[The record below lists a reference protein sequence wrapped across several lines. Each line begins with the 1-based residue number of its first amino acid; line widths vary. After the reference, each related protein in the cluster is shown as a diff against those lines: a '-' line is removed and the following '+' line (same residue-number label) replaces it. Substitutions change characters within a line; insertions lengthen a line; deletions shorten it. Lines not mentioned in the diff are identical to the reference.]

1 MRYLFRGLIRVTG
14 KTVEG
19 AVEADT
25 PEDALTA
32 LSANGIVTEDLT
44 PAPMPISGFSPSARA
59 AYAPQ
64 SAGGAG
70 APPVPPGTPSDPS
83 NGANGSAAA
92 ASASAGAGGFVPA
105 ENVAHPGL
113 NSDDPVER
121 AFAAASQAVSFDAV
135 AQRYKGKSVWV
146 IDRDRIRRQVAGIV
160 DQALQQAEGKVK
172 DQNRYDGDQVRESVA
187 SALKEMFKDNA
198 NIASQQTPEQARA
211 AQQAAQG
218 KQAQPAPQ
226 ASQAPQA
233 APQRV
238 VATSSPQLEEQV
250 GRLEAFLARAET
262 VLTQL
267 QVAAKRVGTGGG
279 GGGGGFA
286 PRRMSHIPK
295 PRGEE
300 ADSVLLEIFKSNVKL
315 RDNLAAKT
323 GGGEPEAIATDE
335 QQAEAGGGGRRRR
348 RRRGGRRGGGVG
360 RGVGGGGLRFGPPAA
375 SFRDCNFPSRGTSDT
390 IGRCDAALPNLRS
403 PRPLPRH
410 PAGGPRESYNAP
422 KMRRGPSHPAARI
435 GRYRRT

>member
-1 MRYLFRGLIRVTG
+1 MRYLFRGLIRETG

-59 AYAPQ
+59 PYAPQ
-64 SAGGAG
+64 TAGGAG
-70 APPVPPGTPSDPS
+70 APPAPPGTSS
-83 NGANGSAAA
+83 NGAAA
-92 ASASAGAGGFVPA
+92 ASASASAGGFVPA

-187 SALKEMFKDNA
+187 SALKEMFKDNT

-218 KQAQPAPQ
+218 RPAQAT
-226 ASQAPQA
+226 SQA

-323 GGGEPEAIATDE
+323 GGGEPEAVATDE
-335 QQAEAGGGGRRRR
+335 QQAEAE
-348 RRRGGRRGGGVG
+348 
-360 RGVGGGGLRFGPPAA
+360 AA
-375 SFRDCNFPSRGTSDT
+375 VDDGDPVAVAETPSEE
-390 IGRCDAALPNLRS
+390 AA
-403 PRPLPRH
+403 
-410 PAGGPRESYNAP
+410 A
-422 KMRRGPSHPAARI
+422 
-435 GRYRRT
+435 

>member
-1 MRYLFRGLIRVTG
+1 MRYLFRGLIRATG

-44 PAPMPISGFSPSARA
+44 PAPVPITAFQPSPRA

-64 SAGGAG
+64 TAGGAG
-70 APPVPPGTPSDPS
+70 APPLPPGAS
-83 NGANGSAAA
+83 NGAASAAA
-92 ASASAGAGGFVPA
+92 GAYVPA

-160 DQALQQAEGKVK
+160 DQALQAVEKKQK
-172 DQNRYDGDQVRESVA
+172 DNYDGDQVRESVA
-187 SALKEMFKDNA
+187 AALKEMFKDNR
-198 NIASQQTPEQARA
+198 NIASQQTPEAARA
-211 AQQAAQG
+211 AQQ
-218 KQAQPAPQ
+218 
-226 ASQAPQA
+226 SQAVAPAA
-233 APQRV
+233 APQGRV
-238 VATSSPQLEEQV
+238 SAVSTPELEAQI
-250 GRLEAFLARAET
+250 GRLESFLTRAET

-279 GGGGGFA
+279 GGGGFS

-300 ADSVLLEIFKSNVKL
+300 ANSVLMEIFKSNVKL
-315 RDNLAAKT
+315 RDNLAAK
-323 GGGEPEAIATDE
+323 
-335 QQAEAGGGGRRRR
+335 AGGAP
-348 RRRGGRRGGGVG
+348 
-360 RGVGGGGLRFGPPAA
+360 LAPAA
-375 SFRDCNFPSRGTSDT
+375 AEEPVEEASVEE
-390 IGRCDAALPNLRS
+390 
-403 PRPLPRH
+403 
-410 PAGGPRESYNAP
+410 PA
-422 KMRRGPSHPAARI
+422 
-435 GRYRRT
+435 TV

>member
-1 MRYLFRGLIRVTG
+1 MRYLFRGLIRETG

-44 PAPMPISGFSPSARA
+44 PAPMPISAYSPSSRA

-64 SAGGAG
+64 TAGGAG
-70 APPVPPGTPSDPS
+70 PPPAPPVPPGTVAPA
-83 NGANGSAAA
+83 NGANGVNP
-92 ASASAGAGGFVPA
+92 ASASAGGFVPA

-160 DQALQQAEGKVK
+160 DQALKQAEGKVQ
-172 DQNRYDGDQVRESVA
+172 DRYDGDRVRESVA

-211 AQQAAQG
+211 AALAKQG
-218 KQAQPAPQ
+218 QPAPQ
-226 ASQAPQA
+226 AAQAPQA

-323 GGGEPEAIATDE
+323 GGGEPEAAVSDE
-335 QQAEAGGGGRRRR
+335 QQAEA
-348 RRRGGRRGGGVG
+348 
-360 RGVGGGGLRFGPPAA
+360 
-375 SFRDCNFPSRGTSDT
+375 
-390 IGRCDAALPNLRS
+390 DAAESTAAESAPDDAVM
-403 PRPLPRH
+403 
-410 PAGGPRESYNAP
+410 PATAEASVEESVEEE
-422 KMRRGPSHPAARI
+422 AAA
-435 GRYRRT
+435 

>member
-1 MRYLFRGLIRVTG
+1 MRYLFRGLIRETG

-32 LSANGIVTEDLT
+32 LSSNGIVTEDLT
-44 PAPMPISGFSPSARA
+44 PAPMPISAYSPSSRA
-59 AYAPQ
+59 SYAPQ
-64 SAGGAG
+64 TAGGAG
-70 APPVPPGTPSDPS
+70 APPLPPGTVAPV
-83 NGANGSAAA
+83 NGA
-92 ASASAGAGGFVPA
+92 ASASASASAGGFVPA

-187 SALKEMFKDNA
+187 SALKEMFKDNT

-211 AQQAAQG
+211 AAQAKQG
-218 KQAQPAPQ
+218 QPAAQ
-226 ASQAPQA
+226 ASQV

-315 RDNLAAKT
+315 RDNLAAKA
-323 GGGEPEAIATDE
+323 GGEPEAVATDE
-335 QQAEAGGGGRRRR
+335 QQAEAADATLDDA
-348 RRRGGRRGGGVG
+348 VM
-360 RGVGGGGLRFGPPAA
+360 PAA
-375 SFRDCNFPSRGTSDT
+375 AEAS
-390 IGRCDAALPNLRS
+390 IEEEAA
-403 PRPLPRH
+403 
-410 PAGGPRESYNAP
+410 A
-422 KMRRGPSHPAARI
+422 
-435 GRYRRT
+435 